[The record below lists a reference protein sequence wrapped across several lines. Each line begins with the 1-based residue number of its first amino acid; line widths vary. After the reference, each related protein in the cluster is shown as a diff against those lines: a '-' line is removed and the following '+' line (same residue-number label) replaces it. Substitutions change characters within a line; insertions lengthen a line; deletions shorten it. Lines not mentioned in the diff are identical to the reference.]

1 MRNRRENTQSE
12 WLFLLKALL
21 LTALL
26 LPAVALAAPTATAP
40 TAPAPTVPAAP
51 VVPAAPLPVAPGGE
65 ASCPEKRPLINGTF
79 LQLLEQNG
87 NWERG
92 RWESLFDSLHQ
103 LGVRQVVVQ
112 WTLHDGRAFY
122 AGKTFGAVPRPPL
135 ETILELAQARGIEVY
150 LGLAAES
157 GYWERIRQTPLHQGE
172 YLERLRW
179 KSERVAREV
188 AAIASRYGS
197 FKGWYLPEEIDDL
210 DWRSPQARSVL
221 VQHLRRLGAFLKQLT
236 PAGTVMLSGFTSART
251 DPVTYGEFWN
261 TLFRETPVDVL
272 LFQDAAGTGRLP
284 QELLPA
290 YLKALR
296 DAADA
301 NGKKLQVVVELFTEV
316 SADPFKAVPA
326 PISRVRQQ
334 LRTADEYATGGINSF
349 SVPDYMLPEAGGVAP
364 GLLHGY
370 RKYKEGGQLTAP

>member
-1 MRNRRENTQSE
+1 MRNRRKSNAAG
-12 WLFLLKALL
+12 WFLLLMALQLPALL
-21 LTALL
+21 PT
-26 LPAVALAAPTATAP
+26 VALAASN
-40 TAPAPTVPAAP
+40 APAPAVFAGPSAPASQPAP
-51 VVPAAPLPVAPGGE
+51 ARPGGGVSDP
-65 ASCPEKRPLINGTF
+65 AKRPLISGTF

-87 NWERG
+87 NWERS

-112 WTLHDGRAFY
+112 WTLHDSRAFF
-122 AGKTFGAVPRPPL
+122 AGQTFGAVARPPL

-157 GYWERIRQTPLHQGE
+157 GYWEKIRQTPLRQGE

-179 KSERVAREV
+179 KSERVAQEV
-188 AAIASRYGS
+188 AAIAARYGA

-210 DWRSPQARSVL
+210 DWRSPQARGVL
-221 VQHLRRLGAFLKQLT
+221 VQHLRRLGSFLKQLT
-236 PAGTVMLSGFTSART
+236 PAATILLSGFTSART
-251 DPVTYGEFWN
+251 DPESYGEFWG
-261 TLFRETPVDVL
+261 TLFRDTPVDVL

-284 QELLPA
+284 RELLPA

-296 DAADA
+296 GAADA

-326 PISRVRQQ
+326 PLSRLRQQ
-334 LRTADEYATGGINSF
+334 LRTADDYATGGINSF
-349 SVPDYMLPEAGGVAP
+349 SVPDYMLPDADGAAS
-364 GLLHGY
+364 GLLHDY
-370 RKYKEGGQLTAP
+370 LKYQGGGQLTAP

>member
-1 MRNRRENTQSE
+1 MTSL
-12 WLFLLKALL
+12 W

-26 LPAVALAAPTATAP
+26 PSVALAGPTMPAVTLSFAITAT
-40 TAPAPTVPAAP
+40 PAPAAP
-51 VVPAAPLPVAPGGE
+51 RGE
-65 ASCPEKRPLINGTF
+65 ISYPEKRPIINGTF

-87 NWERG
+87 NWERS
-92 RWESLFDSLHQ
+92 RWESLFDTLGQ

-112 WTLHDGRAFY
+112 WMLHDSRAFY
-122 AGKTFGAVPRPPL
+122 AGKTFGPVVRAPL

-150 LGLAAES
+150 LGLAADS
-157 GYWERIRQTPLHQGE
+157 GYWGRIRQTPLRQQE

-179 KSERVAREV
+179 KSERVAQEV
-188 AAIASRYGS
+188 AIIASRYGA
-197 FKGWYLPEEIDDL
+197 FQGWYLPEEIDDL
-210 DWRSPQARSVL
+210 DWRSPQARGVL
-221 VQHLRRLGAFLKQLT
+221 VQHLRRLGSFLKQLT
-236 PAGTVMLSGFTSART
+236 PAGSIMLSGFTSART
-251 DPVTYGEFWN
+251 DPDSYGEFWS
-261 TLFRETPVDVL
+261 TIFRETPVDIL

-284 QELLPA
+284 WELLPT

-296 DAADA
+296 GAADA

-334 LRTADEYATGGINSF
+334 LRTAEDYATGGINSF
-349 SVPDYMLPEAGGVAP
+349 SVPDYMLPEAGGAAS
-364 GLLHGY
+364 GLLYDY